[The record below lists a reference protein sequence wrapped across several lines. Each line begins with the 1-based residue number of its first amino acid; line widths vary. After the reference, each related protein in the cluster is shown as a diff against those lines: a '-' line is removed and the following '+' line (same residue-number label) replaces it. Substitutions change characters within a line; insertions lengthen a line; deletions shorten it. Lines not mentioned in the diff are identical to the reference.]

1 MTFCAVILYTTEV
14 ILRSG
19 PILKV
24 TRGDLGS
31 HFELSPL
38 WNVFLGIAV
47 AVRHYIA

>member
-1 MTFCAVILYTTEV
+1 MILYTTKV
-14 ILRSG
+14 ILGSR

-31 HFELSPL
+31 HFECCPL

-47 AVRHYIA
+47 AVRLYIA